1 MEKDKIFEQIKKDYP
16 DTRWVSSTCIQI
28 NFMDFM
34 LDPYNFAF
42 VCLLFE
48 DDKMILTDF
57 ADNEEVFEFPIEKY
71 KEICAKHNITWNDY
85 HFECIY
91 NSNDDIKR
99 YKECLEELAEYNFKL
114 KYPNYL

>member
-1 MEKDKIFEQIKKDYP
+1 MEKEKIFEQIKKDYP

-28 NFMDFM
+28 SFMDLM

-71 KEICAKHNITWNDY
+71 QEICAKHNITWNDY

-91 NSNDDIKR
+91 NGNDDIKR
-99 YKECLEELAEYNFKL
+99 YKECLEELADYNFKL
-114 KYPNYL
+114 KYPQYL